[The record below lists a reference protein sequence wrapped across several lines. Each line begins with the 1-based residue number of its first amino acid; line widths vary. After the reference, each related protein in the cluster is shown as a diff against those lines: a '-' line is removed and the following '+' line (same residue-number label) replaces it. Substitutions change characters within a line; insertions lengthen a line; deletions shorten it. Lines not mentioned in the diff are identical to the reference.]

1 MNGSV
6 LANLSHVHPQRDDM
20 STKTRQSSA
29 IDVAEGCSLTEATV
43 TENPASFTAERIP
56 VLGKLSI
63 LLRDQRVWLVLAVLA
78 LVAGAGISGLDRYLS
93 IDVLRGNHR
102 ELMAFVQ
109 ANQWVAAAL
118 YVATY
123 ASVVAFSLPGALFIT
138 LTGGFLFG
146 AFAGMLLTVL
156 GATVGATIVFQLAR
170 TAFSLGSLARFGPR
184 VQLIAN
190 NLRENAW
197 SYLLV
202 LRLVPL
208 VPFVLVNLI
217 PAFVGVRTT
226 TFVVTTFFGIMPGTT
241 VYSLAGAGLGTAL
254 EGNEPISFISI
265 LSTEVLLGLVGLA
278 ALALAAIP
286 LKKWL
291 LKGEAAIE

>member
-1 MNGSV
+1 M
-6 LANLSHVHPQRDDM
+6 
-20 STKTRQSSA
+20 
-29 IDVAEGCSLTEATV
+29 
-43 TENPASFTAERIP
+43 
-56 VLGKLSI
+56 LGKMSK
-63 LLRDQRVWLVLAVLA
+63 LLKDRRMWLVLVILA
-78 LVAGAGISGLDRYLS
+78 FLAGVRISGLDQYLS
-93 IDVLRGNHR
+93 IDSLRANRR
-102 ELMAFVQ
+102 ELMDFVQ
-109 ANQWVAAAL
+109 THQLFAAVL

-123 ASVVAFSLPGALFIT
+123 IGVVAFSLPGATFLT

-146 AFAGMLLTVL
+146 AIAGTLLTVL

-170 TAFSLGSLARFGPR
+170 SFSTNSLERFGPR

-190 NLRENAW
+190 NLRDNAW

-202 LRLVPL
+202 LRFVPL

-217 PAFVGVRTT
+217 PAFVGVRSA
-226 TFVVTTFFGIMPGTT
+226 TFVVTTFFGIMPGTA

-254 EGNEPISFISI
+254 EGNEPISFKSI

-278 ALALAAIP
+278 VLVLAAIP

-291 LKGEAAIE
+291 LKDEAPPK

>member
-1 MNGSV
+1 M
-6 LANLSHVHPQRDDM
+6 
-20 STKTRQSSA
+20 
-29 IDVAEGCSLTEATV
+29 
-43 TENPASFTAERIP
+43 
-56 VLGKLSI
+56 LGKLSI
-63 LLRDQRVWLVLAVLA
+63 LLRDRRVWLVLVIFA
-78 LVAGAGISGLDRYLS
+78 LLAGARISGLDRYLS
-93 IDVLRGNHR
+93 IDVLRANHR

-109 ANQWVAAAL
+109 ANHWVAAAT
-118 YVATY
+118 YVAAY
-123 ASVVAFSLPGALFIT
+123 IGVVAFSLPGATFLT

-146 AFAGMLLTVL
+146 AYAGMLLTVV
-156 GATVGATIVFQLAR
+156 GATIGATIVFQLAR
-170 TAFSLGSLARFGPR
+170 SFSTNSLARLGPR
-184 VQLIAN
+184 VQLIAHN
-190 NLRENAW
+190 IRDNAW

-254 EGNEPISFISI
+254 ESDEPISFGSI
-265 LSTEVLLGLVGLA
+265 LSTEILLGLVGLA

-291 LKGEAAIE
+291 LKGESARE

>member
-1 MNGSV
+1 
-6 LANLSHVHPQRDDM
+6 M
-20 STKTRQSSA
+20 STKTKRSSMRPTA
-29 IDVAEGCSLTEATV
+29 GERSMAEATGPQS
-43 TENPASFTAERIP
+43 PASVPPAEKVP
-56 VLGKLSI
+56 MLGKLSSF
-63 LLRDQRVWLVLAVLA
+63 LKYRRVWLVLAILA
-78 LVAGAGISGLDRYLS
+78 LLAGARISGLDQYLS
-93 IDVLRGNHR
+93 IDVLRANRR
-102 ELMAFVQ
+102 ELMDFVQ
-109 ANQWVAAAL
+109 ANQLFAAAL

-123 ASVVAFSLPGALFIT
+123 IGVVAFSLPGATFLT

-146 AFAGMLLTVL
+146 AVAGTLLTVL
-156 GATVGATIVFQLAR
+156 GATVGATIVFELAR
-170 TAFSLGSLARFGPR
+170 SFSTNSLARLGPR
-184 VQLIAN
+184 IQLIAN
-190 NLRENAW
+190 NLRDNAW

-217 PAFVGVRTT
+217 PAFVGVRST

-254 EGNEPISFISI
+254 EGNEPISFASI

-291 LKGEAAIE
+291 LKGEAAAE

>member
-1 MNGSV
+1 M
-6 LANLSHVHPQRDDM
+6 
-20 STKTRQSSA
+20 
-29 IDVAEGCSLTEATV
+29 
-43 TENPASFTAERIP
+43 
-56 VLGKLSI
+56 LGKLSSF
-63 LLRDQRVWLVLAVLA
+63 LKDRRVWLVLAILA
-78 LVAGAGISGLDRYLS
+78 LLAGARISGLDRYLS
-93 IDVLRGNHR
+93 IDVLRANRR
-102 ELMAFVQ
+102 ELMDFVQ
-109 ANQWVAAAL
+109 ANQLFAAAL

-123 ASVVAFSLPGALFIT
+123 IGVVAFSLPGATFLT

-146 AFAGMLLTVL
+146 AVAGTLLTVF
-156 GATVGATIVFQLAR
+156 GATVGATLVFQLAR
-170 TAFSLGSLARFGPR
+170 SFSTNSLARLGPR
-184 VQLIAN
+184 AQLIAN
-190 NLRENAW
+190 NLRDNAW

-217 PAFVGVRTT
+217 PAFVGVRST

-254 EGNEPISFISI
+254 EGNEPISLASV

-291 LKGEAAIE
+291 LKGEAAAE